1 MPVPV
6 AEMEGRQMKTSL
18 PDKANGRIRELIL
31 NFRSLT
37 WVRWEPGWDTLF
49 ALATMLYMIPSYY
62 LMANN
67 LHQLAVYNFLFAS
80 LFVLVLLPAF
90 YVLKVRG
97 ESLEQ
102 LGITKQHWLPSLLI
116 SLAFVLWFTPRLL
129 GLLSSIPKELILP
142 TAIFNGLC
150 LWEPFFVHCWV
161 QLRFEKAF
169 GVVPGVLAAGL
180 CLGSYHIGTYPFGMV
195 IVLGMAG
202 LIYGVVFRL
211 TRNLL
216 ILWPLTWTAAS
227 TVGTVSGGFT
237 FGWKTV
243 WIYAAILL
251 TQGIGIWW
259 IVRTRQN
266 IKAQGQD
273 DFKVSEKDVPKM
285 GMSWKDWLLP
295 CIYSVFMIVQ
305 IVITIFKYN
314 HLGLDILANAGWL
327 VLTVSAIFGWIPI
340 FTFRKKGGVPEGKSY
355 THTTVLVDSGIY
367 AVIRHP
373 QFFAGILISF
383 ALILISQHW
392 LNAVL
397 FVPVVLG
404 TYIDSLRADE
414 RLIEKFGDDY
424 KSYMMRVSGLNP
436 LVGIIGLFQ
445 SHARKKEIL

>member
-6 AEMEGRQMKTSL
+6 EEIEGGLMITSTQ
-18 PDKANGRIRELIL
+18 DKVNGRIRETVLK
-31 NFRSLT
+31 FRSIP
-37 WVRWEPGWDTLF
+37 WVRWQPGWDTLF
-49 ALATMLYMIPSYY
+49 ALATMFYMVPSYY

-67 LHQLAVYNFLFAS
+67 WHQLAGYNFLFAS
-80 LFVLVLLPAF
+80 LFVLVLLPA
-90 YVLKVRG
+90 YYILKVRG

-102 LGITKQHWLPSLLI
+102 LGFTKQQWLPSLLI
-116 SLAFVLWFTPRLL
+116 SLAFVLRFTPRLL
-129 GLLSSIPKELILP
+129 GLLSSIPNELILP
-142 TAIFNGLC
+142 TVIFNGLC

-161 QLRFEKAF
+161 QLRFERAF
-169 GVVPGVLAAGL
+169 GVVPGILAAGL
-180 CLGSYHIGTYPFGMV
+180 CLGSYHIGTYPLGIV

-227 TVGTVSGGFT
+227 TMGTVSGGFT

-251 TQGIGIWW
+251 TQGVAILW
-259 IVRTRQN
+259 IARTQQN
-266 IKAQGQD
+266 LQASGPD
-273 DFKVSEKDVPKM
+273 DFNVSEKDVAKI
-285 GMSWKDWLLP
+285 GISWKDWILS
-295 CIYSVFMIVQ
+295 CIYGVFMIVQ

-314 HLGLDILANAGWL
+314 HLGLDIIANAGWL
-327 VLTVSAIFGWIPI
+327 VLAVSAIFGWVPI
-340 FTFRKKGGVPEGKSY
+340 FAFRKRGGVQEGKSY
-355 THTTVLVDSGIY
+355 MHTTVLVDSGIY

-397 FVPVVLG
+397 FVPVVVG

-414 RLIEKFGDDY
+414 RLIQKFGDEY
-424 KSYMMRVSGLNP
+424 KSYMKRVSGLNP
-436 LVGIIGLFQ
+436 LVGIYTIIR
-445 SHARKKEIL
+445 SRWMIDS